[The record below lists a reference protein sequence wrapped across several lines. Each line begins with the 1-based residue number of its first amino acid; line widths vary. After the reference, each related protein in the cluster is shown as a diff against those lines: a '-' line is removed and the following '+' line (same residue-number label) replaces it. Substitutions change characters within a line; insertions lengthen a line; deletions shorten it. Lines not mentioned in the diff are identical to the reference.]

1 MTRAERETKAQ
12 ALNQYKVYERHYK
25 PKEKQY
31 GCDLYF
37 CKGFDTEAEA
47 LKFVQSNLQKY
58 VL

>member
-1 MTRAERETKAQ
+1 MTRAEREAKAQ

-47 LKFVQSNLQKY
+47 LKFVQSNPQKY